1 MKNAVR
7 YSLIR
12 TRASNPFSSSRLGLL
27 IVVLGIL
34 VSSCTSNKKL
44 ARQEMAATFQSYPN
58 GVADIELVLNP
69 NGRFVLDLTTLPDPA
84 EEQGETEKSKMK
96 GKWNAKDS
104 DYELH
109 FRRRNT
115 PDLVALV
122 GIDYS
127 PETNISVIDERTLI
141 IPGNQSEIVIWGVK
155 CFKK

>member
-1 MKNAVR
+1 MHVLPFYSVR
-7 YSLIR
+7 RSKFKLVPIIIALVI
-12 TRASNPFSSSRLGLL
+12 T
-27 IVVLGIL
+27 GI
-34 VSSCTSNKKL
+34 SCTSNKRL

-84 EEQGETEKSKMK
+84 EEQEETEKSKMK
-96 GKWNAKDS
+96 GKWNAKES

-109 FRRRNT
+109 FRGRNT

-141 IPGNQSEIVIWGVK
+141 IPGDQREIVIWGVK